1 MTYSVHDEEGL
12 RNILLAHLNGHYEG
26 DATGETFRGKGK
38 TDIRIEADN
47 RAAFVAE
54 CKVWRGA
61 AELLAAVEQLLGYLI
76 WRDCKAAVV
85 IFNKHNAKFSELL
98 QKLPSAIAES
108 ERFKKDLGPQS
119 QSQGEWRYVFTSPD
133 DELRE
138 VVVHFFLFNL
148 YVKSRSDSDLAITQ
162 P

>member
-1 MTYSVHDEEGL
+1 MN
-12 RNILLAHLNGHYEG
+12 RHYQG
-26 DATGETFRGKGK
+26 DATGEAFRGKGK

-54 CKVWRGA
+54 CKVWKGA
-61 AELLAAVEQLLGYLI
+61 AELLAAIEQLLGYLI
-76 WRDCKAAVV
+76 WRDCKAAIV

-98 QKLPSAIAES
+98 QKVPSAIAES
-108 ERFKKDLGPQS
+108 ERLKKNLGP

-138 VVVHFFLFNL
+138 VVVQVFLFNL
-148 YVKSRSDSDLAITQ
+148 YVKGHLDSGLAITQ